1 MQRCPCCNAR
11 LNGDSLCSRCGA
23 DLGRVMSCE
32 QLAGEWLS
40 TAWQMMCAD
49 KPDVAVQ
56 ALNRSLS
63 FKQTRAAQV
72 FRQFLVHHQYRA
84 LYACLA
90 QQNWQNARLTLAVLR
105 ALHGDNETLS
115 RFQGLIDFLSAG
127 DAGVLQDW
135 QALASV

>member
-11 LNGDSLCSRCGA
+11 LNGDSRCSRCGA

-32 QLAGEWLS
+32 RLAGEWLS
-40 TAWQMMCAD
+40 TAWRMMCAD
-49 KPDVAVQ
+49 QPDIAVQ
-56 ALNRSLS
+56 AINRSLS
-63 FKQTRAAQV
+63 FKQTQSAQV

-90 QQNWQNARLTLAVLR
+90 QKQWQDARQTLAVLR
-105 ALHGDNETLS
+105 ALHVDNETLS

-127 DAGVLQDW
+127 EVRTGLDW
-135 QALASV
+135 QV